1 MFNSL
6 SLLFPG
12 WIITVWPR
20 DPNAPA
26 VLGDKADPL
35 GGCVGT
41 CAFIFPS
48 SAITL
53 VVLYTYRP

>member
-12 WIITVWPR
+12 QIITVWPR

-35 GGCVGT
+35 PGVCVGT

-53 VVLYTYRP
+53 VVL